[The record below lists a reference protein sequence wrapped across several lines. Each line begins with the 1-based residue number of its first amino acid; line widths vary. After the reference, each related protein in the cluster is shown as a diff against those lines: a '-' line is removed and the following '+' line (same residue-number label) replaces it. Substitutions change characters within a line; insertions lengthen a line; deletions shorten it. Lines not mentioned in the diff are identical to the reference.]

1 MRPVGFLAIATA
13 TLGLTLHAAA
23 QTPPAA
29 PANAQAVE
37 FFESKV
43 RPLLAQHC
51 YSCHGEKRQQAGLR
65 LDGRDALLKGSDN
78 GPVVVPGDPEKSTLV
93 RAIRYSGELKMPP
106 KGKLPADAVEALTTW
121 VKMGV
126 PWPEVSSSAASRPPA
141 DAVAELRKK
150 HWAFQPVQKP
160 PLPAVKNAEWA
171 RTPLDRFILARLEAQ
186 GLAPSPPADKRTL
199 LRRVTFDLT
208 GLPPTPEEV
217 AAFEAD
223 SSPEAFARVVDRLL
237 ASPQYGACWAR
248 HWLDVAR
255 YADTK
260 GYVFTEERR
269 YPYAYTFR
277 DYVIRAFNDD
287 LSYDQFV
294 VQQLAADRL
303 PLGDDKQPLAAM
315 GFLTLGRRFL
325 NNQNDIIDDRIDV
338 VSRGLLGLT
347 VTCARC
353 HDHKFDPIPQKD
365 YYSLAGVFASS
376 TEPKDLPLL
385 AQPERTEA
393 FVAFEKEL
401 QAREQKVTE
410 FIQAKHAELL
420 TRFRSR
426 MADYL
431 LQAQE
436 AERSGGEFR
445 DRGRTSGELSPRM
458 VQRWQ
463 KYLSETRNSPH
474 PVLAAW
480 HAFAALPAKEFAAQ
494 APAVA
499 ARLSA
504 DADPQHRVHPLVAQA
519 FADKPPTS
527 LREVAQRY
535 GDLFDSVD
543 KLWQKALQQAKEQK
557 TEPPTALAD
566 PDQESLR
573 QFLYDSK
580 NPANVPLAECEQVF
594 DRKMRDEL
602 VAVRKRVEEWK
613 ATSAG
618 APPRAMVLA
627 DLPSP
632 VTPHVLLRGNP
643 ANPGEAV
650 PRQFLQVLAGDKREP
665 FHDGSGRLELAR
677 AIASADNPLT
687 ARVFVNRVW
696 MYHFG
701 EGLVRTPS
709 NFGLR
714 GDPPTHPE
722 LLDYLAATFV
732 EEGWSIKKLHRQI
745 LLSNAYQQAGDD
757 RPDGLR
763 IDPENRLLWKL
774 NRRRLDFEALRD
786 SLLAAAGRL
795 DPKIGGPPVD
805 LTTTPF
811 SPRRS
816 VYGFIDRQNLPGLF
830 RTFDFASPDT
840 TSPQRHETTVPQQAL
855 FLMNSPFVIEQAR
868 HLVARA
874 DVQAQK
880 EGAERIGYLYRLLYG
895 RPAEPDEV
903 ALGLRFVAEAE
914 NPQTAWAKYAQVL
927 LLSNEFTFVD

>member
-1 MRPVGFLAIATA
+1 
-13 TLGLTLHAAA
+13 
-23 QTPPAA
+23 
-29 PANAQAVE
+29 
-37 FFESKV
+37 
-43 RPLLAQHC
+43 
-51 YSCHGEKRQQAGLR
+51 
-65 LDGRDALLKGSDN
+65 
-78 GPVVVPGDPEKSTLV
+78 VVVPGDPEKSTLV
-93 RAIRYSGELKMPP
+93 RAIRYGGELKMPP
-106 KGKLPADAVEALTTW
+106 KGKLPPEAVEALTTW

-126 PWPEVSSSAASRPPA
+126 PWPAVSTSAAARSPA
-141 DAVAELRKK
+141 DAVAELRRN

-160 PLPAVKNAEWA
+160 ALPAVKNQEWA
-171 RTPLDRFILARLEAQ
+171 RTPLDRFILGRLEAQ

-208 GLPPTPEEV
+208 GLPPAPDEV

-269 YPYAYTFR
+269 FPYAYTFR
-277 DYVIRAFNDD
+277 DYVIGAFNDD
-287 LSYDQFV
+287 LPYDQFLI
-294 VQQLAADRL
+294 QQLAADRL
-303 PLGDDKQPLAAM
+303 PLGDDKHPLAAM

-385 AQPERTEA
+385 GQPERTAA
-393 FVAFEKEL
+393 FVAFETEL
-401 QAREQKVTE
+401 QAREQKVTD

-420 TRFRSR
+420 PRFRSHT
-426 MADYL
+426 ADYML
-431 LQAQE
+431 RAQE
-436 AERSGGEFR
+436 TEGSRGERR
-445 DRGRTSGELSPRM
+445 DERQTTGELSQRM

-463 KYLSETRNSPH
+463 KYLSEARSSP
-474 PVLAAW
+474 PSVLAAW
-480 HAFAALPAKEFAAQ
+480 YAFAALPAKDFEAQ
-494 APAVA
+494 ANAVVA
-499 ARLSA
+499 NLSA
-504 DADPQHRVHPLVAQA
+504 DQHVHPLVARA
-519 FADKPPTS
+519 FADKPPAS
-527 LREVAQRY
+527 LKEVARRY
-535 GDLFDSVD
+535 GELFDSVD

-557 TEPPTALAD
+557 TEAPTALAD

-573 QFLYDSK
+573 QFLYDAK
-580 NPANVPLAECEQVF
+580 TPGNVPLSECEQVF
-594 DRKMRDEL
+594 DRKMRDDL

-613 ATSAG
+613 ATSPG
-618 APPRAMVLA
+618 APPRAMVLT
-627 DLPSP
+627 DLPIP
-632 VTPHVLLRGNP
+632 VTPHVLQRGNP
-643 ANPGEAV
+643 ANPGEEV

-687 ARVFVNRVW
+687 ARVFVNRAW

-732 EEGWSIKKLHRQI
+732 AEGWSIKKLHRQI
-745 LLSNAYQQAGDD
+745 LLSSAYQQASDD

-763 IDPENRLLWKL
+763 LDPENRLLWKM

-786 SLLAAAGRL
+786 SLVAATGRL
-795 DPKIGGPPVD
+795 DLKIGGPPVD
-805 LTTTPF
+805 LTKTPF
-811 SPRRS
+811 STRRS

-840 TSPQRHETTVPQQAL
+840 SSPQRHETTVPQQAL

-868 HLVARA
+868 HLIERA

-895 RPAEPDEV
+895 RPADSDEV
-903 ALGLRFVAEAE
+903 AVGLRFVAEREKA
-914 NPQTAWAKYAQVL
+914 QTAWEKYAQVL
-927 LLSNEFTFVD
+927 LLSNEFAFVD